1 MQTTRPWVKPA
12 LEFGPLIV
20 FFAVFMLY
28 RNDTVVLGGRDY
40 GGFILA
46 TLAFIPALFLATA
59 VQWRLTGKL
68 SPMQVATLILV
79 TVFGGLSIW
88 LNDPRFFKLKPT
100 IIYVLFAAILGASL
114 ALRRNW
120 LGAVLGEALPMDAHG
135 WRKLTARMA
144 VFFLLLA
151 LANEV
156 VWRTMSDSTW
166 VWFKTFG
173 LPVLLFAF
181 LLGNA
186 RLYRDHALPEA
197 APGAVKDDDRP
208 L

>member
-1 MQTTRPWVKPA
+1 MENTKPWVKPA
-12 LEFGPLIV
+12 LEFGPLIL

-28 RNDTVVLGGRDY
+28 RNDTVAIAGQAY

-46 TLAFIPALFLATA
+46 TLAFIPALILTTA
-59 VQWRLTGKL
+59 IQWRITGKL
-68 SPMQVATLILV
+68 APMQVATLVLV
-79 TVFGGLSIW
+79 IVFGGMSIW

-100 IIYVLFAAILGASL
+100 IIYLLFAVILGTGL

-120 LGAVLGEALPMDAHG
+120 LGAVLSEALPMDAEG
-135 WRKLTARMA
+135 WRKLTLRMA
-144 VFFLLLA
+144 IFFVVLA
-151 LANEV
+151 GANEL
-156 VWRTMSDSTW
+156 VWRTMTDSTW

-173 LPVLLFAF
+173 LPVLLFGF

-186 RLYRDHALPEA
+186 KLYRDHALPT
-197 APGAVKDDDRP
+197 PKSSDDDRA

>member
-1 MQTTRPWVKPA
+1 MDNTKPWVKPA
-12 LEFGPLIV
+12 LEFGPLIL

-28 RNDTVVLGGRDY
+28 RDDTVAIGGRDY

-46 TLAFIPALFLATA
+46 TLAFIPALLVTTA
-59 VQWRLTGKL
+59 IQWRITGRL
-68 SPMQVATLILV
+68 APMQVATLILV
-79 TVFGGLSIW
+79 LVFGGLSVW

-100 IIYVLFAAILGASL
+100 LIYLIFAAILGLSL

-120 LGAVLGEALPMDAHG
+120 LGAVLSEALPMDAYG

-144 VFFLLLA
+144 VFFVA
-151 LANEV
+151 LAGTNEL
-156 VWRTMSDSTW
+156 VWRTMSDGTW

-173 LPVLLFAF
+173 LPILLFAF

-186 RLYRDHALPEA
+186 RLYRDHALPAE
-197 APGAVKDDDRP
+197 VSDDDGA

>member
-1 MQTTRPWVKPA
+1 MESTKPWVKPA

-28 RNDTVVLGGRDY
+28 RNDTVVLAGRDY

-46 TLAFIPALFLATA
+46 TLAFVPALFAATL
-59 VQWRLTGKL
+59 VQWRITRKL
-68 SPMQVATLILV
+68 SPMQVATLVLV
-79 TVFGGLSIW
+79 VVFGGLSIW

-114 ALRRNW
+114 MLRRNW
-120 LGAVLGEALPMDAHG
+120 LGAVLGEALPMDAEG
-135 WRKLTARMA
+135 WRKLTLRMA
-144 VFFLLLA
+144 LFFLALA

-156 VWRTMSDSTW
+156 IWRTMTDSSW

-173 LPVLLFAF
+173 LPLLLFVF
-181 LLGNA
+181 LMANA
-186 RLYRDHALPEA
+186 KLYRDHALPTA
-197 APGAVKDDDRP
+197 DDDTIS
-208 L
+208 